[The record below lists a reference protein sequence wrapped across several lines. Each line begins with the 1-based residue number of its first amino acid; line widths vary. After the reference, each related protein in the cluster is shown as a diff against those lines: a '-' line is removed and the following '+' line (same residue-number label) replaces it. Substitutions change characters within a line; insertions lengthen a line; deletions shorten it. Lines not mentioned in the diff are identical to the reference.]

1 MKKVKFI
8 SAIMAAMLAETGV
21 VSVSAAT
28 LTNENPDSSTEVTA
42 RIEGTQPGDVSYVI
56 TIPDM
61 VDFGTLA
68 QPQTDT
74 QSNKYLNFDVTA
86 TELKL
91 NDNNFVSV
99 YINGQDIDDKFYIT
113 QKDATNPFKIKYD
126 IYSEK
131 VNDDNVADKIAINDA
146 GAPGANGFHFT
157 TFSADSQGQVQEGTL
172 VLNQQALYG
181 QDLDAIAGNYS
192 GTMTFHSSIV
202 TI

>member
-8 SAIMAAMLAETGV
+8 SAIMAAMLAATGV

-99 YINGQDIDDKFYIT
+99 YINGQDIDDKFYIR
-113 QKDATNPFKIKYD
+113 KK
-126 IYSEK
+126 
-131 VNDDNVADKIAINDA
+131 
-146 GAPGANGFHFT
+146 
-157 TFSADSQGQVQEGTL
+157 
-172 VLNQQALYG
+172 
-181 QDLDAIAGNYS
+181 
-192 GTMTFHSSIV
+192 
-202 TI
+202 

>member
-8 SAIMAAMLAETGV
+8 STIMAAMLAATGV

-61 VDFGTLA
+61 VDFGTLT

-99 YINGQDIDDKFYIT
+99 YINGR
-113 QKDATNPFKIKYD
+113 
-126 IYSEK
+126 
-131 VNDDNVADKIAINDA
+131 
-146 GAPGANGFHFT
+146 
-157 TFSADSQGQVQEGTL
+157 TL
-172 VLNQQALYG
+172 T
-181 QDLDAIAGNYS
+181 I
-192 GTMTFHSSIV
+192 SSILHRK
-202 TI
+202 TQPTRSKLSMIFIRKK

>member
-8 SAIMAAMLAETGV
+8 SAIMAAMLAATGV

-28 LTNENPDSSTEVTA
+28 ITNENPDSSTEVTA

-99 YINGQDIDDKFYIT
+99 YINGQDTDDKFYIK

-131 VNDDNVADKIAINDA
+131 
-146 GAPGANGFHFT
+146 
-157 TFSADSQGQVQEGTL
+157 
-172 VLNQQALYG
+172 
-181 QDLDAIAGNYS
+181 
-192 GTMTFHSSIV
+192 
-202 TI
+202 

>member
-1 MKKVKFI
+1 M
-8 SAIMAAMLAETGV
+8 
-21 VSVSAAT
+21 
-28 LTNENPDSSTEVTA
+28 
-42 RIEGTQPGDVSYVI
+42 
-56 TIPDM
+56 
-61 VDFGTLA
+61 
-68 QPQTDT
+68 
-74 QSNKYLNFDVTA
+74 TA

-131 VNDDNVADKIAINDA
+131 VNDDNLADKIAINDA

-157 TFSADSQGQVQEGTL
+157 TFSANSQGQVQEGTL

-181 QDLDAIAGNYS
+181 QDLDAIAGDYS

-202 TI
+202 TV

>member
-8 SAIMAAMLAETGV
+8 SAIMAAMLAATGV

-61 VDFGTLA
+61 VDFGTLT

-99 YINGQDIDDKFYIT
+99 ILT
-113 QKDATNPFKIKYD
+113 
-126 IYSEK
+126 
-131 VNDDNVADKIAINDA
+131 VR
-146 GAPGANGFHFT
+146 
-157 TFSADSQGQVQEGTL
+157 TL
-172 VLNQQALYG
+172 T
-181 QDLDAIAGNYS
+181 I
-192 GTMTFHSSIV
+192 SSILHRK
-202 TI
+202 TQPTRSKLSMIFIRKK

>member
-8 SAIMAAMLAETGV
+8 SAIMAAMLAATGV
-21 VSVSAAT
+21 VSASAAT

-61 VDFGTLA
+61 VDFGTLT

-131 VNDDNVADKIAINDA
+131 
-146 GAPGANGFHFT
+146 
-157 TFSADSQGQVQEGTL
+157 
-172 VLNQQALYG
+172 
-181 QDLDAIAGNYS
+181 
-192 GTMTFHSSIV
+192 
-202 TI
+202 

>member
-8 SAIMAAMLAETGV
+8 SAIMAAMLAATGV

-56 TIPDM
+56 TIPDV

-99 YINGQDIDDKFYIT
+99 YINGQDIDDKVLHYT
-113 QKDATNPFKIKYD
+113 ERRNQPVQN
-126 IYSEK
+126 
-131 VNDDNVADKIAINDA
+131 
-146 GAPGANGFHFT
+146 
-157 TFSADSQGQVQEGTL
+157 QV
-172 VLNQQALYG
+172 
-181 QDLDAIAGNYS
+181 
-192 GTMTFHSSIV
+192 
-202 TI
+202 